1 MSAPL
6 WTTPPGELGTI
17 VEAEFYQVQLD
28 ATNATSYE
36 HISGNLPDGIRITIY
51 GKCEGYPNSKDFIR
65 GVPTEVAHNVTS
77 RFVVRA
83 TSADGSVADRVFEL
97 TVTGNDAP
105 TIDTLPS
112 SDLGAI
118 WDGQYFSKQ
127 LTAFDPD
134 PGDTL
139 TWKVQSGN
147 LPAGL
152 SISANGLI
160 SGYITPTPLLTGMPG
175 YDVNKFDIGTFDFST
190 VAESKTFEWVAEVT
204 DGKEIAIKNY
214 TLFVASRNIAT
225 SDTELLTVDSFKP
238 TALSNT
244 VDSLTDASSSTERP
258 PALLTKS
265 ADFGIIKHDNFFA
278 QQFKGHDPDG
288 DPIQFSISVGDATG
302 FDADDANF
310 DMVAFDKGLLELP
323 PGLVLDADTGWLHGY
338 IPSINATT
346 KNYEFSVRTY
356 KKDKPSVVS
365 AWVAFKLT
373 IEGDIDKSIT
383 WPTSDL
389 GTINTGD
396 ISELDVI
403 AKIQSGRQVQYELR
417 SGAKDGS
424 GGEGKLPQGLKVT
437 TDGFLQ
443 GRVSFEHIMFDTGLT
458 TFDIEMVDKGEL
470 TTFTT
475 FERTFKFTIRAYS
488 SDGVIDTYNQFTLTL
503 LPETFDPYET
513 LYIRALPNQT
523 QRDIFSSLVNNSD
536 DIPTDDIYRKSDFY
550 FGLQQDV
557 RALIASGLNPKT
569 ASAYVQATAKNHFN
583 NVLKFG
589 DIKVATSYDANNIAK
604 YDIVY
609 IELIDSAMGIDP
621 STNNAEPASDVID
634 LQLQKSITNMFD
646 FVKPIT
652 IDSSWPK
659 ASTGTQSS
667 DQGNEIAVY
676 PNAIANMR
684 NRMKESIG
692 STILER
698 FVLPDWMQDKQTD
711 GVVKGWT
718 LAAPIV
724 YMKPGTGERTA
735 YRLKERTQFDLK
747 NISFEVD
754 RFILDNNLSNFYDKQ
769 LGKFKATAETVFDA
783 SDVAESNVATVDYS
797 IASAE
802 FDTLNKKLAS
812 DVVASGA
819 IAGINDVTQLD
830 GKTVIWITHESMTD
844 PDNDNDGWNEQL
856 DMFDA
861 TGVGFEG
868 ENSGLGGFDR
878 GQTIPGYADK
888 LAGNATVNKQAG
900 TWTISVSSENIVTF
914 TFTKEVDNG
923 QQVAVTYDN
932 ITYYYERN
940 AVQGSPRYV
949 NVNSINLS
957 DDGVTTT
964 FDGKDTRFFAGVDT
978 HTTLDQNDA
987 WIKFPRVDAFRNYA
1001 KRSQ

>member
-6 WTTPPGELGTI
+6 WTTPPGDLGTI

-28 ATNATSYE
+28 ATNATNYE

-51 GKCEGYPNSKDFIR
+51 GKCEGYPNSKDFIQ
-65 GVPTEVAHNVTS
+65 GVPSEVAYNVTS

-83 TSADGSVADRVFEL
+83 TSADGSVADRVFQL

-118 WDGQYFSKQ
+118 WDGQYFSQQ

-139 TWKVQSGN
+139 TWKIQSGN

-152 SISANGLI
+152 SISASGLI
-160 SGYITPTPLLTGMPG
+160 SGYIEPTPLLTGTPG
-175 YDVNKFDIGTFDFST
+175 YDVNKFDIGSFDFST
-190 VAESKTFEWVAEVT
+190 VAESKTFEWVAQVT

-214 TLFVASRNIAT
+214 TLFVASRNTAT
-225 SDTELLTVDSFKP
+225 SDTDAITADSFQN
-238 TALSNT
+238 TALFNT
-244 VDSLTDASSSTERP
+244 VDYLTDASSSTERP

-265 ADFGIIKHDNFFA
+265 TDFGVIKHDNFFA
-278 QQFKGHDPDG
+278 HQFVGYDPDG
-288 DPIQFSISVGDATG
+288 DPMQFSLSVGNAQG
-302 FDADDANF
+302 FDVDDANF

-323 PGLVLDADTGWLHGY
+323 PGLVLDIDTGWLHGY
-338 IPSINATT
+338 IPQINATT
-346 KNYEFSVRTY
+346 KNYDFSVQTY
-356 KKDKPSVVS
+356 KTNKPSITS
-365 AWVAFKLT
+365 ARVPFKLT
-373 IEGDIDKSIT
+373 VEGDIDKTIV
-383 WPTSDL
+383 WPSSNL

-403 AKIQSGRQVQYELR
+403 AEIKSGRQVQYELR

-424 GGEGKLPQGLKVT
+424 LGEGKLPQGLKIT
-437 TDGFLQ
+437 TDGYLQ
-443 GRVSFEHIMFDTGLT
+443 GRVSFEHIMFDNGLT
-458 TFDIEMVDKGEL
+458 TFDIEMKDKGEL
-470 TTFTT
+470 SAITT
-475 FERTFKFTIRAYS
+475 FERTFKFTVRAYS
-488 SDGVIDTYNQFTLTL
+488 SDGVIDTYNQFTLSL
-503 LPETFDPYET
+503 VPETFDPYET

-557 RALIASGLNPKT
+557 RALIATGLNPKT
-569 ASAYVQATAKNHFN
+569 ASAYIQATAKNHFN

-589 DIKVATSYDANNIAK
+589 DIKVATSYDENNVAK
-604 YDIVY
+604 YDVVY
-609 IELIDSAMGIDP
+609 IELIDNEVGTDP
-621 STNNAEPASDVID
+621 VTKNATPASDTIN
-634 LQLQKSITNMFD
+634 LQVQQSISNMFD
-646 FVKPIT
+646 LVKPIT

-659 ASTGTQSS
+659 ASTGIQSS
-667 DQGNEIAVY
+667 DQGNEIEVY
-676 PNAIANMR
+676 PNAIQNMR
-684 NRMKESIG
+684 NRMTEIIG

-698 FVLPDWMQDKQTD
+698 FVLPDWMQDKQKD
-711 GVVKGWT
+711 GIVKGWT

-769 LGKFKATAETVFDA
+769 LSKFNATAETAFDA
-783 SDVAESNVATVDYS
+783 SEIAQVSAATVDYS
-797 IASAE
+797 IASAD
-802 FDTLNKKLAS
+802 FDTLNKRLAS
-812 DVVASGA
+812 QVVDSGA
-819 IAGINDVTQLD
+819 IAGVNDVTQLD
-830 GKTVIWITHESMTD
+830 GKTVIWITHEGMTD
-844 PDNDNDGWNEQL
+844 HDNDSWNEQL
-856 DMFDA
+856 DTFDA

-868 ENSGLGGFDR
+868 ENSGIGGFDR
-878 GQTIPGYADK
+878 GQGIPGYADK
-888 LAGNATVNKQAG
+888 LTGNATINKQAG
-900 TWTISVSSENIVTF
+900 VWTISVNSDSVVTF
-914 TFTKEVDNG
+914 TFTKEIDNG

-949 NVNSINLS
+949 NVNSINLTN
-957 DDGVTTT
+957 DGVTTT

-987 WIKFPRVDAFRNYA
+987 WLKFPRVDAFSNYA
-1001 KRSQ
+1001 NRT

>member
-6 WTTPPGELGTI
+6 WTTPPGDLGTI

-28 ATNATSYE
+28 ATNATNYE

-51 GKCEGYPNSKDFIR
+51 GKCEGYPSSKDFIQ
-65 GVPTEVAHNVTS
+65 GVPSEVAYNVTS

-83 TSADGSVADRVFEL
+83 TSADGIVADRVFEL

-105 TIDTLPS
+105 TIDTLPA

-118 WDGQYFSKQ
+118 WDGQYFSQQ

-139 TWKVQSGN
+139 TWKIQSGN
-147 LPAGL
+147 IPAGL
-152 SISANGLI
+152 SISASGLI
-160 SGYITPTPLLTGMPG
+160 SGYIEPTPLLTGTPG
-175 YDVNKFDIGTFDFST
+175 YDVNKFDIGSFDFST
-190 VAESKTFEWVAEVT
+190 IAVSKTFEWVAEVT

-214 TLFVASRNIAT
+214 TLFVASRNTAT
-225 SDTELLTVDSFKP
+225 ADTDELTADSFQN
-238 TALSNT
+238 TALVNT
-244 VDSLTDASSSTERP
+244 VDYLTDASSSTERP

-265 ADFGIIKHDNFFA
+265 ADFGVIKHDNFFA
-278 QQFKGHDPDG
+278 HQFVGYDPDG
-288 DPIQFSISVGDATG
+288 DPMQFSLSVGNAQG
-302 FDADDANF
+302 FDVDDANF

-323 PGLVLDADTGWLHGY
+323 PGLVLDIDTGWLHGY
-338 IPSINATT
+338 IPSINTTT
-346 KNYEFSVRTY
+346 KNYDFSVQTY
-356 KKDKPSVVS
+356 KTNKPSITS
-365 AWVAFKLT
+365 AWVPFKLT
-373 IEGDIDKSIT
+373 VEGDIDKTIV
-383 WPTSDL
+383 WPSSNL

-403 AKIQSGRQVQYELR
+403 AEIKSGRQVQYELR

-424 GGEGKLPQGLKVT
+424 LGEGKLPQGLKIT
-437 TDGFLQ
+437 TDGYLQ
-443 GRVSFEHIMFDTGLT
+443 GRVSFEHIMFDNGLT
-458 TFDIEMVDKGEL
+458 TFDIEMMDKGEL
-470 TTFTT
+470 PAITT
-475 FERTFKFTIRAYS
+475 FERTFKFTVRAYS
-488 SDGVIDTYNQFTLTL
+488 SDGVIDTYKQFTLSL
-503 LPETFDPYET
+503 VPETFDPYET

-557 RALIASGLNPKT
+557 RALIATGLNPKT
-569 ASAYVQATAKNHFN
+569 ASAYIQATAKNHFN

-589 DIKVATSYDANNIAK
+589 DIKVATSYDENNVAK
-604 YDIVY
+604 YDVVY
-609 IELIDSAMGIDP
+609 IELIDSSMGTDP
-621 STNNAEPASDVID
+621 ATKNAAPASDTIN
-634 LQLQKSITNMFD
+634 LQVQQSISNMFD

-659 ASTGTQSS
+659 ASTGIQSS
-667 DQGNEIAVY
+667 DQGNEIEVY
-676 PNAIANMR
+676 PNAIQNMR
-684 NRMKESIG
+684 NRMTEIIG

-698 FVLPDWMQDKQTD
+698 FVLPDWMQDKQKD
-711 GVVKGWT
+711 GIVKGWT

-769 LGKFKATAETVFDA
+769 LGKFNATAETAFDA
-783 SDVAESNVATVDYS
+783 SEIAQVSAATVDYS
-797 IASAE
+797 IASAD
-802 FDTLNKKLAS
+802 FDTLNKRLAS
-812 DVVASGA
+812 QVVDSGA
-819 IAGINDVTQLD
+819 IAGVNDVTQLD
-830 GKTVIWITHESMTD
+830 GKTVIWITHEGMTD
-844 PDNDNDGWNEQL
+844 HDNDNDGWNEQL
-856 DMFDA
+856 DTFDA

-868 ENSGLGGFDR
+868 ENSGIGGFDR
-878 GQTIPGYADK
+878 GQGIPGYIDK
-888 LAGNATVNKQAG
+888 FTGAATINKQAG
-900 TWTISVSSENIVTF
+900 VWTISVNSDSVVTF
-914 TFTKEVDNG
+914 TFTKEIDNG

-949 NVNSINLS
+949 NVNSINLTN
-957 DDGVTTT
+957 DGVTTT

-987 WIKFPRVDAFRNYA
+987 WLKFPRVDAFSNYA
-1001 KRSQ
+1001 NRT

>member
-6 WTTPPGELGTI
+6 WTTPPGDLGTI

-28 ATNATSYE
+28 ATNATNYE

-51 GKCEGYPNSKDFIR
+51 GKCEGYPNSKDFIQ
-65 GVPTEVAHNVTS
+65 GVPSEVAYNVTS

-83 TSADGSVADRVFEL
+83 TSADGSVADRVFQL

-118 WDGQYFSKQ
+118 WDGQYFSQQ

-139 TWKVQSGN
+139 TWKIQSGN

-152 SISANGLI
+152 SISASGLI
-160 SGYITPTPLLTGMPG
+160 SGYIEPTPLLTGTPG
-175 YDVNKFDIGTFDFST
+175 YDVNKFDIGSFDFST
-190 VAESKTFEWVAEVT
+190 VAESKTFEWVAQVT

-214 TLFVASRNIAT
+214 TLFVASRNTAT
-225 SDTELLTVDSFKP
+225 SDTDAITADSFQN
-238 TALSNT
+238 TALFNT
-244 VDSLTDASSSTERP
+244 VDYLTDASSSTERP

-265 ADFGIIKHDNFFA
+265 ADFGVIKHDNFFA
-278 QQFKGHDPDG
+278 HQFVGYDPDG
-288 DPIQFSISVGDATG
+288 DPMQFSLSVGNAQG
-302 FDADDANF
+302 FDVDDANF

-323 PGLVLDADTGWLHGY
+323 PGLVLDIDTGWLHGY
-338 IPSINATT
+338 IPQINATT
-346 KNYEFSVRTY
+346 KNYDFSVQTY
-356 KKDKPSVVS
+356 KTNKPSITS
-365 AWVAFKLT
+365 ARVPFKLT
-373 IEGDIDKSIT
+373 VEGDIDKTIV
-383 WPTSDL
+383 WPSSNL

-403 AKIQSGRQVQYELR
+403 AEIKSGRQVQYELR

-424 GGEGKLPQGLKVT
+424 LGEGKLPQGLKIT
-437 TDGFLQ
+437 TDGYLQ
-443 GRVSFEHIMFDTGLT
+443 GRVSFEHIMFDNGLT
-458 TFDIEMVDKGEL
+458 TFDIEMKDKGEL
-470 TTFTT
+470 SAITT
-475 FERTFKFTIRAYS
+475 FERTFKFTVRAYS
-488 SDGVIDTYNQFTLTL
+488 SDGVIDTYNQFTLSL
-503 LPETFDPYET
+503 VPETFDPYET

-557 RALIASGLNPKT
+557 RALIATGLNPKT
-569 ASAYVQATAKNHFN
+569 VSAYIQATAKNHFN

-589 DIKVATSYDANNIAK
+589 DIKVATSYDENNVAK
-604 YDIVY
+604 YDVVY
-609 IELIDSAMGIDP
+609 IELIDNEVGTDP
-621 STNNAEPASDVID
+621 VTKNATPASDTIN
-634 LQLQKSITNMFD
+634 LQVQQSISNMFD
-646 FVKPIT
+646 LVKPIT

-659 ASTGTQSS
+659 ASTGIQSS
-667 DQGNEIAVY
+667 DQGNEIEVY
-676 PNAIANMR
+676 PNAIQNMR
-684 NRMKESIG
+684 NRMTEIIG

-698 FVLPDWMQDKQTD
+698 FVLPDWMQDKQKD
-711 GVVKGWT
+711 GIVKGWT

-769 LGKFKATAETVFDA
+769 LSKFNATAETAFDA
-783 SDVAESNVATVDYS
+783 SEIAQVSAATVDYS
-797 IASAE
+797 IASAD
-802 FDTLNKKLAS
+802 FDTLNKRLAS
-812 DVVASGA
+812 QVVDSGA
-819 IAGINDVTQLD
+819 IAGVNDVTQLD
-830 GKTVIWITHESMTD
+830 GKTVIWITHEGMTD
-844 PDNDNDGWNEQL
+844 HDNDNDGWNEQL
-856 DMFDA
+856 DTFDA

-868 ENSGLGGFDR
+868 ENSGIGGFDR
-878 GQTIPGYADK
+878 GQGIPGYADK
-888 LAGNATVNKQAG
+888 LTGNATINKQAG
-900 TWTISVSSENIVTF
+900 VWTISVNSDSVVTF
-914 TFTKEVDNG
+914 TFTKEIDNG

-949 NVNSINLS
+949 NVNSINLTN
-957 DDGVTTT
+957 DGVTTT

-987 WIKFPRVDAFRNYA
+987 WLKFPRVDAFSNYA
-1001 KRSQ
+1001 NRT

>member
-6 WTTPPGELGTI
+6 WTTPPGDLGTI

-28 ATNATSYE
+28 ATNATNYE

-51 GKCEGYPNSKDFIR
+51 GKCEGYPNSKDFIQ
-65 GVPTEVAHNVTS
+65 GVPSEVAYNVTS

-83 TSADGSVADRVFEL
+83 TSADGSVADRVFQL

-118 WDGQYFSKQ
+118 WDGQYFSQQ

-139 TWKVQSGN
+139 TWKIQSGN

-152 SISANGLI
+152 SISASGLI
-160 SGYITPTPLLTGMPG
+160 SGYIEPTPLLTGTPG
-175 YDVNKFDIGTFDFST
+175 YDVNKFDIGSFDFST
-190 VAESKTFEWVAEVT
+190 VAESKTFEWVAQVT

-214 TLFVASRNIAT
+214 TLFVASRNTAT
-225 SDTELLTVDSFKP
+225 SDTDAITADSFQN
-238 TALSNT
+238 TALFNT
-244 VDSLTDASSSTERP
+244 VDYLTDASSSTERP

-265 ADFGIIKHDNFFA
+265 TDFGVIKHDNFFA
-278 QQFKGHDPDG
+278 HQFVGYDPDG
-288 DPIQFSISVGDATG
+288 DPMQFSLSVGNAQG
-302 FDADDANF
+302 FDVDDANF

-323 PGLVLDADTGWLHGY
+323 PGLVLDIDTGWLHGY
-338 IPSINATT
+338 IPQINATT
-346 KNYEFSVRTY
+346 KNYDFSVQTY
-356 KKDKPSVVS
+356 KTNKPSITS
-365 AWVAFKLT
+365 ARVPFKLT
-373 IEGDIDKSIT
+373 VEGDIDKTIV
-383 WPTSDL
+383 WPSSNL

-403 AKIQSGRQVQYELR
+403 AEIKSGRQVQYELR

-424 GGEGKLPQGLKVT
+424 LGEGKLPQGLKIT
-437 TDGFLQ
+437 TDGYLQ
-443 GRVSFEHIMFDTGLT
+443 GRVSFEHIMFDNGLT
-458 TFDIEMVDKGEL
+458 TFDIEMKDKGEL
-470 TTFTT
+470 SAITT
-475 FERTFKFTIRAYS
+475 FERTFKFTVRAYS
-488 SDGVIDTYNQFTLTL
+488 SDGVIDTYNQFTLSL
-503 LPETFDPYET
+503 VPETFDPYET

-557 RALIASGLNPKT
+557 RALIATGLNPKT
-569 ASAYVQATAKNHFN
+569 VSAYIQATAKNHFN

-589 DIKVATSYDANNIAK
+589 DIKVATSYDENNVAK
-604 YDIVY
+604 YDVVY
-609 IELIDSAMGIDP
+609 IELIDNEVGTDP
-621 STNNAEPASDVID
+621 VTKNATPASDTIN
-634 LQLQKSITNMFD
+634 LQVQQSISNMFD
-646 FVKPIT
+646 LVKPIT

-659 ASTGTQSS
+659 ASTGIQSS
-667 DQGNEIAVY
+667 DQGNEIEVY
-676 PNAIANMR
+676 PNAIQNMR
-684 NRMKESIG
+684 NRMTEIIG

-698 FVLPDWMQDKQTD
+698 FVLPDWMQDKQKD
-711 GVVKGWT
+711 GIVKGWT

-769 LGKFKATAETVFDA
+769 LSKFNATAETAFDA
-783 SDVAESNVATVDYS
+783 SEIAQVSAATVDYS
-797 IASAE
+797 IASAD
-802 FDTLNKKLAS
+802 FDTLNKRLAS
-812 DVVASGA
+812 QVVDSGA
-819 IAGINDVTQLD
+819 IAGVNDVTQLD
-830 GKTVIWITHESMTD
+830 GKTVIWITHEGMTD
-844 PDNDNDGWNEQL
+844 HDNDNDGWNEQL
-856 DMFDA
+856 DTFDA

-868 ENSGLGGFDR
+868 ENSGIGGFDR
-878 GQTIPGYADK
+878 GQGIPGYADK
-888 LAGNATVNKQAG
+888 LTGNATINKQAG
-900 TWTISVSSENIVTF
+900 VWTISVNSDSVVTF
-914 TFTKEVDNG
+914 TFTKEIDNG

-949 NVNSINLS
+949 NVNSINLTN
-957 DDGVTTT
+957 DGGTTT

-987 WIKFPRVDAFRNYA
+987 WLKFPRVDAFSNYA
-1001 KRSQ
+1001 NRT

>member
-6 WTTPPGELGTI
+6 WTTPPGDLGTI

-28 ATNATSYE
+28 ATNATNYE

-51 GKCEGYPNSKDFIR
+51 GKCEGYPNSKDFIQ
-65 GVPTEVAHNVTS
+65 GVPSEVAYNVTS

-83 TSADGSVADRVFEL
+83 TSADGSVADRVFQL

-118 WDGQYFSKQ
+118 WDGQYFSQQ

-139 TWKVQSGN
+139 TWKIQSGN

-152 SISANGLI
+152 SISASGLI
-160 SGYITPTPLLTGMPG
+160 SGYIEPTPLLTGTPG
-175 YDVNKFDIGTFDFST
+175 YDVNKFDIGSFDFST
-190 VAESKTFEWVAEVT
+190 VAESKTFEWVAQVT

-214 TLFVASRNIAT
+214 TLFVASRNTAT
-225 SDTELLTVDSFKP
+225 SDTDAITADSFQN
-238 TALSNT
+238 TALFNT
-244 VDSLTDASSSTERP
+244 VDYLTDASSSTERP

-265 ADFGIIKHDNFFA
+265 TDFGVIKHDNFFA
-278 QQFKGHDPDG
+278 HQFVGYDPDG
-288 DPIQFSISVGDATG
+288 DPMQFSLSVGNAQG
-302 FDADDANF
+302 FDVDDANF

-323 PGLVLDADTGWLHGY
+323 PGLVLDIDTGWLHGY
-338 IPSINATT
+338 IPQINATT
-346 KNYEFSVRTY
+346 KNYDFSVQTY
-356 KKDKPSVVS
+356 KTNKPSITS
-365 AWVAFKLT
+365 ARVPFKLT
-373 IEGDIDKSIT
+373 VEGDIDKTIV
-383 WPTSDL
+383 WPSSNL

-403 AKIQSGRQVQYELR
+403 AEIKSGRQVQYELR

-424 GGEGKLPQGLKVT
+424 LGEGKLPQGLKIT
-437 TDGFLQ
+437 TDGYLQ
-443 GRVSFEHIMFDTGLT
+443 GRVSFEHIMFDNGLT
-458 TFDIEMVDKGEL
+458 TFDIEMKDKGEL
-470 TTFTT
+470 SAITT
-475 FERTFKFTIRAYS
+475 FERTFKFTVRAYS
-488 SDGVIDTYNQFTLTL
+488 SDGVIDTYNQFTLSL
-503 LPETFDPYET
+503 VPETFDPYET

-557 RALIASGLNPKT
+557 RALIATGLNPKT
-569 ASAYVQATAKNHFN
+569 VSAYIQATAKNHFN

-589 DIKVATSYDANNIAK
+589 DIKVATSYDENNVAK
-604 YDIVY
+604 YDVVY
-609 IELIDSAMGIDP
+609 IELIDNEVGTDP
-621 STNNAEPASDVID
+621 VTKNATPASDTIN
-634 LQLQKSITNMFD
+634 LQVQQSISNMFD
-646 FVKPIT
+646 LVKPIT

-659 ASTGTQSS
+659 ASTGIQSS
-667 DQGNEIAVY
+667 DQGNEIEVY
-676 PNAIANMR
+676 PNAIQNMR
-684 NRMKESIG
+684 NRMTEIIG

-698 FVLPDWMQDKQTD
+698 FVLPDWMQDKQKD
-711 GVVKGWT
+711 GIVKGWT

-769 LGKFKATAETVFDA
+769 LSKFNATAETAFDA
-783 SDVAESNVATVDYS
+783 SEIAQVSAATVDYS
-797 IASAE
+797 IASAD
-802 FDTLNKKLAS
+802 FDTLNKRLAS
-812 DVVASGA
+812 QVVDSGA
-819 IAGINDVTQLD
+819 IAGVNDVTQLD
-830 GKTVIWITHESMTD
+830 GKTVIWITHEGMTD
-844 PDNDNDGWNEQL
+844 HDNDNDGWNEQL
-856 DMFDA
+856 DTFDA

-868 ENSGLGGFDR
+868 ENSGIGGFDR
-878 GQTIPGYADK
+878 GQGIPGYADK
-888 LAGNATVNKQAG
+888 LTGNATINKQAG
-900 TWTISVSSENIVTF
+900 VWTISVNSDSVVTF
-914 TFTKEVDNG
+914 TFTKEIDNG

-949 NVNSINLS
+949 NVNSINLTN
-957 DDGVTTT
+957 DGVTTT

-987 WIKFPRVDAFRNYA
+987 WLKFPRVDAFSNYA
-1001 KRSQ
+1001 NRT